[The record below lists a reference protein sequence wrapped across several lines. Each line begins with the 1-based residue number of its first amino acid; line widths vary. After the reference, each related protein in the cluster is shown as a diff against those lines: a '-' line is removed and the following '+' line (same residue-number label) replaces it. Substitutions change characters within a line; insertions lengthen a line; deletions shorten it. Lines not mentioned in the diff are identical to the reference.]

1 MITPPPFSADIPLF
15 PWLLVQ
21 QMPGMKPSL
30 LRRLFAA
37 DPHCTNPLSWL
48 DWAPARLRAF
58 GAKAELLTAISAW
71 RAQGDTFVMAKKA
84 RRDAEWMREHH
95 VHLLPL
101 SDPRYPP
108 LLLEITDPPPLL
120 YIWGSLDC
128 LSAPQ
133 LAIVGSRRPSKQ
145 GLGDS
150 RDFAAT
156 LAAGGF
162 IITSGLA
169 YGIDA
174 VAHRAAL
181 DVGGRTIAVLGSG
194 IDTIYPVAHKDLAA
208 AVSRQGAVI
217 SEFPLGT
224 PPRSN
229 QFPSR
234 NRIISGL
241 SLGVLVIEAAVQSGS
256 LVTARLAAEQNRE
269 VFALPGSI
277 HNPVSRGCNSL
288 IRQGATLV
296 QSADDIFSELRGWL
310 GAELPVMPYPSTT
323 TSPPVSASIPEL
335 EEDEAQ
341 VLALI
346 GSTPISL
353 DEILLEAAQPLPAL
367 LAILAELEL
376 MGLVESCGGS
386 YCRSTEACTR

>member
-1 MITPPPFSADIPLF
+1 MTSTTPLF
-15 PWLLVQ
+15 PWLLLQ

-37 DPHCTNPLSWL
+37 DPQCSDPLSWL
-48 DWAPARLRAF
+48 EWAPPRLRAL
-58 GAKAELLTAISAW
+58 GANGELLTAVAAW
-71 RAQGDTFVMAKKA
+71 RAQDAGFPAAQKA
-84 RRDAEWMREHH
+84 RRDSDWLQEHN

-101 SDPRYPP
+101 NDPLYPS
-108 LLLEITDPPPLL
+108 LLLEIADPPPLL
-120 YIWGSLDC
+120 YVWGGLDC

-133 LAIVGSRRPSKQ
+133 LAVVGSRRPSRQ
-145 GLGDS
+145 GLSDS
-150 RDFAAT
+150 RDFSLV

-162 IITSGLA
+162 VITSGLA

-174 VAHRAAL
+174 AAHQAAL
-181 DVGGRTIAVLGSG
+181 DAGGRTIAVLGSG
-194 IDTIYPVAHKDLAA
+194 IDTIYPEANKDLAQ

-224 PPRSN
+224 PPRAT

-241 SLGVLVIEAAVQSGS
+241 SLGVLVVEAAVKSGS

-277 HNPVSRGCNSL
+277 HNPISRGCNSL

-296 QSADDIFSELRGWL
+296 QSADDIFVELRGWL
-310 GAELPVMPYPSTT
+310 NTELTIPSGSMETSVELPAVT
-323 TSPPVSASIPEL
+323 PEL
-335 EEDEAQ
+335 SDDEAQ
-341 VLALI
+341 VLAAI
-346 GSTPISL
+346 GSEPVSL
-353 DEILLEAAQPLPAL
+353 DEILIGTVQPLPAL
-367 LAILAELEL
+367 LAVLAELEL
-376 MGLVESCGGS
+376 AGLIESRGGS
-386 YCRSTEACTR
+386 YCRIMEACTR